1 MKETFVDIFGSLEDP
16 RVERTKKHQ
25 LIDIIGLAILS
36 VIAGAQ
42 SFSEIE
48 DFGHT
53 HHDWFKNY
61 FSLENG
67 IPSHDT
73 FERLFSRLDAD
84 AFQKAWLTWIKEVKT
99 LLPEHV
105 IAIDGKT
112 LCGSHQRKKGLSG
125 LHIVSAWSCE
135 NEMSLGQIK
144 VSDKSNEITAIPLLL
159 EQLGL
164 EGAIVTLDAMG
175 CQRAIAEKI
184 HLLGGD
190 YILAVKGNQGS
201 LEDAL
206 EDTIEKVMNQPE
218 NARLCY
224 GAVDEIECSHGRIE
238 ARECTVLPAMYKMS
252 LASKWKGIA
261 SLIKL
266 TATRDVN
273 DVVTKETRYFIS
285 SLNPKE
291 PEKIL
296 NAVRSHWHIENKL
309 HWVLD
314 VVFREDDCRV
324 RNENAALN
332 LAWIRK
338 MALAALKKESS
349 FKASIRRKQLKA
361 WADPDYLINIMEKI

>member
-25 LIDIIGLAILS
+25 LIDVIGLAILS

-73 FERLFSRLDAD
+73 FERVFSRLEPD
-84 AFQKAWLTWIKEVKT
+84 AFQKAWLSWIKEVKA

-112 LCGSHQRKKGLSG
+112 MCGSHQRKKGLSG

-135 NEMSLGQIK
+135 NELSLGQIK
-144 VSDKSNEITAIPLLL
+144 VADKSNEITAIPLLL
-159 EQLGL
+159 EQIGL

-184 HLLGGD
+184 HTLGGD
-190 YILAVKGNQGS
+190 YILTVKGNQGS

-206 EDTIEKVMNQPE
+206 EDTIEKVINQPE

-224 GAVDEIECSHGRIE
+224 EAVDEIEFSHGRIE
-238 ARECTVLPAMYKMS
+238 ARECTVLPAMYKIPLS
-252 LASKWKGIA
+252 SKWKGIA

-266 TATRDVN
+266 TATRDINNVIS
-273 DVVTKETRYFIS
+273 KETRYFIS

-291 PEKIL
+291 PQKIL
-296 NAVRSHWHIENKL
+296 NAIRAHWHIENKL
-309 HWVLD
+309 HWMLD

-324 RNENAALN
+324 RNEKAALN
-332 LAWIRK
+332 LAWVRK

-361 WADPDYLINIMEKI
+361 WASPDYLINIMEQF